1 MAHEITNTDHL
12 VLNSRPAWHGLGTV
26 VDRAPSPQEALRLA
40 RLDWQVQLH
49 DLNYWMTIGG
59 VRGTIGVDHRA
70 VVRHNADGD
79 TATLGV
85 VGPEYT
91 PVQNEVL
98 ADLASQFN
106 RDGIVKVESAGSLDG
121 GKRVWFLLRGD
132 SIAAKA
138 GDETHPYIL
147 LANSHDGSA
156 ALTASGTT
164 VRVVCSNTLGMALG
178 SARKIAFRHTSGI
191 ASRVEE
197 IARVS
202 REFVAGRELRQQQM
216 QALAQKQLT
225 RAEVEDF
232 FMSVYIRT
240 LGLQL
245 PTAADAAF
253 KGGRVQAARTKAEE
267 RIGRWGQI
275 ATLEWDV
282 RGSGRTAWAA
292 MNAVTEEMGE
302 REARGEKAAELWY
315 QQSRKAAE
323 LFGGAAD
330 RREAVLHAAL
340 ALV

>member
-1 MAHEITNTDHL
+1 MAHEITTTDHL
-12 VLNSRPAWHGLGTV
+12 VLHSRPAWHGLGTV
-26 VDRAPSPQEALRLA
+26 VERAPSPQEALRLA
-40 RLDWQVQLH
+40 RLDWTVQLH
-49 DLNYWMTIGG
+49 DLSYQTSTGG
-59 VRGTIGVDHRA
+59 QRVDHRA
-70 VVRHNADGD
+70 VVRHDADGS
-79 TATLGV
+79 TGTLGV

-91 PVQNEVL
+91 PIQNATL
-98 ADLASQFN
+98 AELAEQFN
-106 RDGIVKVESAGSLDG
+106 RDGIVRVESAGSLNG
-121 GKRVWFLLRGD
+121 GQRVWFLLRGET
-132 SIAAKA
+132 IEART

-147 LANSHDGSA
+147 IANAHDGSA

-178 SARKIAFRHTSGI
+178 SSRKIAFRHTSGI

-202 REFVAGRELRQQQM
+202 REFVAGRDLRQQQM
-216 QALAQKQLT
+216 MALAAKQLT

-232 FMSVYIRT
+232 FMGVYVRT

-245 PTAADAAF
+245 PTAAEAAA

-267 RIGRWGQI
+267 RIGRWAQI

-292 MNAVTEEMGE
+292 MNAITEEMGE
-302 REARGEKAAELWY
+302 REARHE
-315 QQSRKAAE
+315 KAAE
-323 LFGGAAD
+323 LFGGAAE
-330 RREAVLHAAL
+330 RREAVLQAAL

>member
-12 VLNSRPAWHGLGTV
+12 VLTSRPAWHGLGTV

-40 RLDWQVQLH
+40 RLDWEVQLH
-49 DLNYWMTIGG
+49 DLHYGSG
-59 VRGTIGVDHRA
+59 QRVDHRA
-70 VVRHNADGD
+70 VVRHNRDGS

-91 PVQNEVL
+91 PVGNSVL
-98 ADLASQFN
+98 AELACQFN
-106 RDGIVKVESAGSLDG
+106 MDGIVRVESAGSLNG
-121 GKRVWFLLRGD
+121 GQRVWFLLRGET
-132 SIAAKA
+132 IEVRP

-147 LANSHDGSA
+147 LANAHDGSA

-178 SARKIAFRHTSGI
+178 SSRKIAFRHTSGI
-191 ASRVEE
+191 SSRVEE

-202 REFVAGRELRQQQM
+202 REFVAGRDLRQEQM
-216 QALAQKQLT
+216 RALAQKQLT
-225 RAEVEDF
+225 RAEVEEF
-232 FMSVYIRT
+232 FLSVYTRT

-245 PTAADAAF
+245 PTAAEAAA

-267 RIGRWGQI
+267 RIGRWAQI
-275 ATLEWDV
+275 ATLEMDV

-292 MNAVTEEMGE
+292 LNSVTEEMGE
-302 REARGEKAAELWY
+302 RESRGD
-315 QQSRKAAE
+315 KAAE
-323 LFGGAAD
+323 LFGGAAE
-330 RREAVLHAAL
+330 RREAVLQAAL

>member
-12 VLNSRPAWHGLGTV
+12 VLNARPAWHGLGTV
-26 VDRAPSPQEALRLA
+26 VEKAPSPQEALRLA

-49 DLNYWMTIGG
+49 KLNYLTDLAP
-59 VRGTIGVDHRA
+59 GTQRLVPVEHRA
-70 VVRHNADGD
+70 VVRHNADGS

-91 PVQNEVL
+91 VIQNSVL
-98 ADLASQFN
+98 AELAEQFN
-106 RDGIVKVESAGSLDG
+106 RDGVVKVESAGSLNG
-121 GKRVWFLLRGD
+121 GARVWFLLKGETIEARP
-132 SIAAKA
+132 

-147 LANSHDGSA
+147 LSNAHDGSA

-164 VRVVCSNTLGMALG
+164 VRVVCSNTLAMALG
-178 SARKIAFRHTSGI
+178 SSRKIAFRHTSGI

-202 REFVAGRELRQQQM
+202 REFVAGRDLRMEQM
-216 QALAQKQLT
+216 RALAAKQLT
-225 RAEVEDF
+225 REEVENF
-232 FMSVYIRT
+232 FMGVYIRT

-245 PTAADAAF
+245 PTAAEAAA

-267 RIGRWGQI
+267 RIGRWAQI

-302 REARGEKAAELWY
+302 RE
-315 QQSRKAAE
+315 SRSEKAAE
-323 LFGGAAD
+323 LFGGAAE
-330 RREAVLHAAL
+330 RREAVLQAAL

>member
-1 MAHEITNTDHL
+1 MAHEITTTDHL
-12 VLNSRPAWHGLGTV
+12 VLNARPAWHGLGTV

-40 RLDWQVQLH
+40 RLDWEVELHELQYQTQISRQTVQ
-49 DLNYWMTIGG
+49 
-59 VRGTIGVDHRA
+59 HRA
-70 VVRHNADGD
+70 VVRHNGDGS

-91 PVQNEVL
+91 PVANSVL
-98 ADLASQFN
+98 AELAEQFN
-106 RDGIVKVESAGSLDG
+106 RDGVVKVESAGSLNG
-121 GKRVWFLLRGD
+121 GARVWFLLKGETIEVRP
-132 SIAAKA
+132 

-147 LANSHDGSA
+147 LSNAHDGSA
-156 ALTASGTT
+156 ALSASGTT
-164 VRVVCSNTLGMALG
+164 VRVVCSNTLAMALG
-178 SARKIAFRHTSGI
+178 SSRKIAFRHTSGI

-202 REFVAGRELRQQQM
+202 REFVAGRDLRQQQM
-216 QALAQKQLT
+216 QALVNKQLT
-225 RAEVEDF
+225 RGEVEDF

-245 PTAADAAF
+245 PTAAEAAA

-267 RIGRWGQI
+267 RIGRWAQI

-292 MNAVTEEMGE
+292 LTAITEEMGE
-302 REARGEKAAELWY
+302 REERVANPHTPLP
-315 QQSRKAAE
+315 KAAE
-323 LFGGAAD
+323 LFGGAAE
-330 RREAVLHAAL
+330 RREAVLQAAL

>member
-1 MAHEITNTDHL
+1 MASEITNTDHL
-12 VLNSRPAWHGLGTV
+12 VLHSRPAWHGLGTV
-26 VDRAPSPQEALRLA
+26 VDKAPSPQEALRLA
-40 RLDWQVQLH
+40 RLDWTVELH
-49 DLNYWMTIGG
+49 KLNYLTDLAP
-59 VRGTIGVDHRA
+59 GTQRLVPVEHRA
-70 VVRHNADGD
+70 VVRRNADGS

-91 PVQNEVL
+91 AIQNATL
-98 ADLASQFN
+98 ADLADQFN
-106 RDGIVKVESAGSLDG
+106 RDGIVKVESAGSLNG
-121 GKRVWFLLRGD
+121 GQRVWFLLRGET
-132 SIAAKA
+132 IEART

-147 LANSHDGSA
+147 IANAHDGSA

-178 SARKIAFRHTSGI
+178 SSRKIAFRHTSGI

-202 REFVAGRELRQQQM
+202 REFVAGRNLRQQQM
-216 QALAQKQLT
+216 MALAAKQLT

-232 FMSVYIRT
+232 FMGVYVRT

-245 PTAADAAF
+245 PSAAEAAA

-267 RIGRWGQI
+267 RIGRWAQI

-292 MNAVTEEMGE
+292 MNAITEEMGE
-302 REARGEKAAELWY
+302 REARHE
-315 QQSRKAAE
+315 KAAE
-323 LFGGAAD
+323 LFGGAAE
-330 RREAVLHAAL
+330 RREAVLQAAL

>member
-1 MAHEITNTDHL
+1 MAHEITHSDHL
-12 VLNSRPAWHGLGTV
+12 VLNARPAWHGLGTV

-40 RLDWQVQLH
+40 RLDWEVHLH
-49 DLNYWMTIGG
+49 DLSYQTETSRDL
-59 VRGTIGVDHRA
+59 VAHRA
-70 VVRHNADGD
+70 AVRHNLDGS

-91 PVQNEVL
+91 PVQNSVL
-98 ADLASQFN
+98 AELACQFN
-106 RDGIVKVESAGSLDG
+106 MDGIVRVESAGSLNG
-121 GKRVWFLLRGD
+121 GQRVWFLLRGET
-132 SIAAKA
+132 IEVRP

-147 LANSHDGSA
+147 LANAHDGSA

-178 SARKIAFRHTSGI
+178 SSRKIAFRHTSGI
-191 ASRVEE
+191 SSRVEE

-202 REFVAGRELRQQQM
+202 REFVAGRDLRQQQM
-216 QALAQKQLT
+216 QALAAKQLT
-225 RAEVEDF
+225 RGEVEDF
-232 FMSVYIRT
+232 FLSVYIRT

-245 PTAADAAF
+245 PTAAEAAA

-267 RIGRWGQI
+267 RIGRWAQI

-292 MNAVTEEMGE
+292 LNAVTEEMGE
-302 REARGEKAAELWY
+302 RESRGE
-315 QQSRKAAE
+315 KAAE
-323 LFGGAAD
+323 LFGGAAE
-330 RREAVLHAAL
+330 RREAVLQAAL